1 MTDNKNKTKDNFSTK
16 KSQDYF
22 YYKSLLKICNV
33 LDDLE
38 SKTIIY
44 EDDEE
49 VKNFLSNVDDVEIL
63 EKTFGDIPFLY
74 SEKIKEKYN
83 IGPFLML
90 CWNFVVNDDNEIV
103 LRKRM

>member
-1 MTDNKNKTKDNFSTK
+1 MIKVKKTSKDNSMEK
-16 KSQDYF
+16 KEQDNF
-22 YYKSLLKICNV
+22 YYKSLLKTCNV
-33 LDDLE
+33 VDDLD

-49 VKNFLSNVDDVEIL
+49 VKNFLSKVDDVEIL
-63 EKTFGDIPFLY
+63 DKTFGDIPFLY
-74 SEKIKEKYN
+74 SEKIKEKYD

-90 CWNFVVNDDNEIV
+90 SWNFVVNDNNEIV